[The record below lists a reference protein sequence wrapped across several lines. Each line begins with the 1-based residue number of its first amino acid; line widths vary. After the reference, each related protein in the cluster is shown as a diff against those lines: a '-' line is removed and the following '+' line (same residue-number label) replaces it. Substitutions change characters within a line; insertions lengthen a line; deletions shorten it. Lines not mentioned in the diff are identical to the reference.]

1 MRILADQ
8 NMPLVESFFCEIG
21 EVTRFDGRNLQPD
34 ELKNVDILLTRSVT
48 KVNKIL
54 LARADKL
61 KFVGTATIGIDHI
74 DTSLLASANISFS
87 SAPGCNAI
95 AVAEYVISALLAYAQ
110 ETSTALKDKT
120 IAIIGVGNIGAC
132 LASKLKGLG
141 LTILL
146 CDPVRQQAGTL
157 DSHVALDE
165 ALARADIVTFHV
177 PLVKQGPHKTVHLLD
192 ASRIAALKPGTV
204 IINASRGD
212 VIDNQAL
219 LHAVEGGQTLELN
232 LRRLGK

>member
-48 KVNKIL
+48 KVNEAL
-54 LARADKL
+54 LAKADKL

-74 DTSLLASANISFS
+74 DTSLLTSANISFS

-110 ETSTALKDKT
+110 ETSTPLQDKT

-157 DSHVALDE
+157 DSHVAIDE

-177 PLVKQGPHKTVHLLD
+177 PLVKQGPHKTVYLLD
-192 ASRIAALKPGTV
+192 APRIAALKPGTV

-219 LHAVEGGQTLELN
+219 LHAVEKGAN
-232 LRRLGK
+232 A